1 MELNYLVIFQFLFI
15 FVYANENKKEE
26 VQGYLDKG
34 SQLLSQKLFAEALDQ
49 FHLAIGK
56 KRICLVFI

>member
-56 KRICLVFI
+56 K